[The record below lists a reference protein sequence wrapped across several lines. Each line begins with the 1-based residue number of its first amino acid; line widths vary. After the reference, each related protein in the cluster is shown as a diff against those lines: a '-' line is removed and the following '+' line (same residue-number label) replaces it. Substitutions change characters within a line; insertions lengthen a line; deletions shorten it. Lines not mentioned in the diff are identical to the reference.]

1 MNIEILSVS
10 GTIFSG
16 QVSSVSVPGISG
28 AFTIL
33 KQHAPILSLL
43 SPGDVYVE
51 TKDNKKLSFEVK
63 GGVVEVKKNK
73 IIVLSE

>member
-1 MNIEILSVS
+1 MNIEILSAS

-28 AFTIL
+28 SFTIL

-63 GGVVEVKKNK
+63 GGVVEVKKNR